1 MSDTTSDDY
10 NPGPSPTSRSGKPV
24 SLRTLR
30 RATRWET
37 LALLVALLV
46 VVFAFA

>member
-1 MSDTTSDDY
+1 MNDTTSDDAAP
-10 NPGPSPTSRSGKPV
+10 NRPATSRSGKPM

-30 RATRWET
+30 RAGRWET
-37 LALLVALLV
+37 LALLVVLLV